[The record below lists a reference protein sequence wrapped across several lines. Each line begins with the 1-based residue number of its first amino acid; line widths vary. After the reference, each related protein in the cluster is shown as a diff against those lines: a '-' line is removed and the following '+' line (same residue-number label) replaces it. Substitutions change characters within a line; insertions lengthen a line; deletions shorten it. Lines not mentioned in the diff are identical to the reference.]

1 MEENFKKLAVLFDN
15 AARLSGQ
22 IARNYNRPVFDIE
35 DHKIWRYT
43 LDETL
48 NQVSIL
54 IGKVRDYEY
63 QIARLTGNK

>member
-22 IARNYNRPVFDIE
+22 IARNYDRPVFDIE
-35 DHKIWRYT
+35 DHKMWRIS

-48 NQVSIL
+48 NQISIL
-54 IGKVRDYEY
+54 MGEVRTYEY
-63 QIARLTGNK
+63 RIAKLTGNK